1 MTENQ
6 GRPGGLTGTG
16 ESHADTPSE
25 TQKPALR
32 TAFAAEK
39 APPGTSTGTQE
50 PHGGASSGT
59 AELGREMPCG
69 TRDTRPGNMPG
80 MKSRRSG
87 RISKQVPI
95 LLIGHDSEGRVF
107 TEETHTVMLS
117 LHGAGIVSRHGLV
130 PEQELILR
138 LKEANREA
146 EVRVVGE
153 IARQGG
159 LHTYGVAFLDEE
171 LDFWRM
177 EFPPPPDWCDRPAVL
192 TLECGGCRGVVEL
205 LNGDFEYDICAVHGG
220 LTRHCEDCG
229 MLTVWRVSTEVMP
242 TGKKVK
248 SGGRKAAA
256 EGKPFA
262 ETAQGKR
269 VAVDEKRAETGM
281 ESVILPIAEPAA
293 AKEVERRSRVRAKVN
308 FFACVRSE
316 MFEEEIVMCIDMS
329 RGGVSFRSKNCHVK
343 ETLIQ
348 IAVPFSPEAQKA
360 PAIFVRGRIAHVKEM
375 TKGMWRCGV
384 EFLR

>member
-1 MTENQ
+1 
-6 GRPGGLTGTG
+6 
-16 ESHADTPSE
+16 
-25 TQKPALR
+25 
-32 TAFAAEK
+32 
-39 APPGTSTGTQE
+39 
-50 PHGGASSGT
+50 
-59 AELGREMPCG
+59 
-69 TRDTRPGNMPG
+69 MPG
-80 MKSRRSG
+80 AVKSRRSG

-138 LKEANREA
+138 LKEANRET

-153 IARQGG
+153 IARQGA

-171 LDFWRM
+171 LDFWRV

-220 LTRHCEDCG
+220 LTRYCEDCG
-229 MLTVWRVSTEVMP
+229 MLTVWRLSTEVMP

-248 SGGRKAAA
+248 SIGRKAAA
-256 EGKPFA
+256 EGRRVAVGEKPA
-262 ETAQGKR
+262 ETA
-269 VAVDEKRAETGM
+269 M

-316 MFEEEIVMCIDMS
+316 MFAEEIVMCIDMS

-343 ETLIQ
+343 ETVIQ

-360 PAIFVRGRIAHVKEM
+360 PAIFVKGRIAHVKEM
-375 TKGMWRCGV
+375 TNGMWRCGV